1 MLIMREV
8 MYMGRK
14 RVYRKSLYLPFK
26 FGVILNRFKKNKVL
40 IKRIETHLARINFPI
55 LSKLRFHL
63 L

>member
-1 MLIMREV
+1 M
-8 MYMGRK
+8 
-14 RVYRKSLYLPFK
+14 YRKSLYLPFK